1 MTGKPVSV
9 AKISRN
15 SSRQLAYWI
24 STEPVSWRT
33 FPSTSTS
40 SGAMSEASEAPSSR
54 NFSMWDFF
62 LASASLLHLIRPFL
76 LFEPIENSRSTAH
89 GACSFPRQDAAD

>member
-1 MTGKPVSV
+1 MTGRPVSV

-15 SSRQLAYWI
+15 SSRQLAYWL

-40 SGAMSEASEAPSSR
+40 SGSMSEASEAPSSR
-54 NFSMWDFF
+54 SFLDVRFF
-62 LASASLLHLIRPFL
+62 PCFRSLHLFRPFL
-76 LFEPIENSRSTAH
+76 LFEPAENSRSTAH
-89 GACSFPRQDAAD
+89 GACSFPRKDATD